1 MPNEK
6 NKIFYRRSKLSSKQ
20 WEQLNIELKSV
31 LQQKFG
37 QGITLNPNSAADYI
51 TNAYHSLIEKYM
63 PIKTLSRKQRRFF
76 NKPWITKGIKIS
88 IRTKNKMFKM
98 SKTSSK
104 PNLVEK
110 YKVYRSILTRL
121 KIKAK
126 NNYYTALAI
135 EYGNDR
141 SKYGV

>member
-1 MPNEK
+1 
-6 NKIFYRRSKLSSKQ
+6 
-20 WEQLNIELKSV
+20 
-31 LQQKFG
+31 
-37 QGITLNPNSAADYI
+37 
-51 TNAYHSLIEKYM
+51 M

-98 SKTSSK
+98 SKTSSE

-121 KIKAK
+121 KTKAK
-126 NNYYTALAI
+126 NNYYAALAI

-141 SKYGV
+141 SKIWRLVKEITKRKKSQTAQSKQ